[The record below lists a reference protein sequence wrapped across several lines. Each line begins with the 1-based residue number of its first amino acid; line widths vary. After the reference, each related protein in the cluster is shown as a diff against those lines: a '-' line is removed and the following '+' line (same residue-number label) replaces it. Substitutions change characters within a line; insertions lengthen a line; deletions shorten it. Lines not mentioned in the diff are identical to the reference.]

1 MSEQN
6 HMMTQHGHPGK
17 LVRIGIVVLIGAL
30 LLGLVVSSVQQ
41 AAWSQGYALGLIAG
55 GGQGDTL
62 SQYLLYNNGA
72 LGNSGP
78 GFGGVLFIGLMI
90 FGFFALMRMGRMA
103 MWRSRGGPGG
113 PGGEPWGR
121 WGCQGMERDTDRS
134 MSGVETTEPEG
145 AQPA

>member
-6 HMMTQHGHPGK
+6 HMMTQHRHPGK
-17 LVRIGIVVLIGAL
+17 LVRIGIVVLVGAL
-30 LLGLVVSSVQQ
+30 LLGLAVSSIQQ

-78 GFGGVLFIGLMI
+78 GFGGFLFIGLMI

-113 PGGEPWGR
+113 EAWGR
-121 WGCQGMERDTDRS
+121 WGCQGAEGDKDRAT
-134 MSGVETTEPEG
+134 SGAEAPEPEG

>member
-1 MSEQN
+1 MNEQN

-17 LVRIGIVVLIGAL
+17 LVRLGIVVLIGAL

-78 GFGGVLFIGLMI
+78 GFGGVLFIGLII

-103 MWRSRGGPGG
+103 MWRSRGAQVVQAVSLGG
-113 PGGEPWGR
+113 AGDVRAWSAIQIVR
-121 WGCQGMERDTDRS
+121 RQG
-134 MSGVETTEPEG
+134 
-145 AQPA
+145 

>member
-78 GFGGVLFIGLMI
+78 GFGGVPLHRPADLRLLRPDAHGTH
-90 FGFFALMRMGRMA
+90 GH
-103 MWRSRGGPGG
+103 
-113 PGGEPWGR
+113 
-121 WGCQGMERDTDRS
+121 
-134 MSGVETTEPEG
+134 V
-145 AQPA
+145 AQPGRTRWSRR

>member
-17 LVRIGIVVLIGAL
+17 LVRIGIVVLIAAL

-78 GFGGVLFIGLMI
+78 GFGGFLFIGLLI

-113 PGGEPWGR
+113 EPWGR
-121 WGCQGMERDTDRS
+121 WGCHGAD
-134 MSGVETTEPEG
+134 SGTESAASGGETTEPAG